1 MAPVLVAGVP
11 VPAFRIHGYRRKR
24 SGGIAMG
31 AIEGYDIPYYEPDDE
46 ERERLEELENARLLE
61 EEQAWKDR
69 E

>member
-1 MAPVLVAGVP
+1 
-11 VPAFRIHGYRRKR
+11 
-24 SGGIAMG
+24 MG

-69 E
+69 GIE